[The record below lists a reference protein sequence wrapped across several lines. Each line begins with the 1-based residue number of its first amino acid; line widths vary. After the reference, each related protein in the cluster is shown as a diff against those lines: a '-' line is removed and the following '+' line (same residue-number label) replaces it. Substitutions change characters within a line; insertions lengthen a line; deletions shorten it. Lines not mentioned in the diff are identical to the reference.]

1 MNYCVKANRYHPPPP
16 LPLLPLLFPLLF
28 SFTNSLGTDAP
39 YTSFLRSLISSE
51 CSGWPIISVKY
62 SLHHIY
68 FYASQNMLT
77 WITDNILNTS
87 VQISHSVLANSLWPH
102 GLQDTRPPYPSP
114 TPATCSNSCPSSRW
128 CHPTISSSVIP
139 SPPALNLSQHQRF
152 LMSQLFAAGG
162 QSIGVSPLAS
172 VLSINIQH
180 WFPLGQT
187 GLTSFQ
193 SKGLSRV
200 LSNTTVQEHQF
211 FDAQLSLWSNSHI
224 HMTTGKTIA

>member
-77 WITDNILNTS
+77 WITDNILNHLNSDQSLSLGQLFVTPWTARHQASLSITNSCNLLKLVSIKSVMPSNHLIFCHPFSSCLESFPTSAFSNESALCSRWPKYWSFTFSISPFNKYSALISFRTDWFDLLS
-87 VQISHSVLANSLWPH
+87 VQGALKSL
-102 GLQDTRPPYPSP
+102 
-114 TPATCSNSCPSSRW
+114 
-128 CHPTISSSVIP
+128 I
-139 SPPALNLSQHQRF
+139 
-152 LMSQLFAAGG
+152 
-162 QSIGVSPLAS
+162 
-172 VLSINIQH
+172 
-180 WFPLGQT
+180 
-187 GLTSFQ
+187 
-193 SKGLSRV
+193 
-200 LSNTTVQEHQF
+200 
-211 FDAQLSLWSNSHI
+211 
-224 HMTTGKTIA
+224 